1 MNVRR
6 IDDRVHGEV
15 HLPPLAAQIVA
26 TPQFHRLDGIR
37 QLGGCAFVYPWPRTR
52 GANTRSACATAEK
65 ARRVQ
70 GNGPILWT
78 TRRAVRRDRRARPT
92 WRALLPLETYV
103 SSAGEPWSHEEMAL
117 TLLDDIVPLVE
128 WGSHFTDP
136 DASLAFVRLLV
147 RGIRDDE
154 PWPEGEV
161 RRPEGKRVL
170 TSIVHNEP
178 SGIDVD
184 KLDYLIRD
192 SLAVFGTTR
201 AISVDRLINAARVV
215 SHGGRWTLAYDEC
228 VAFDVAEIYML
239 RAKLHRQ
246 VYQHRAVVVVE
257 DMIATL
263 MRAVDACAPP
273 GMRLADAIHSPAR
286 FATLTDADVLHRAYT
301 TDPQLAPALSA
312 WEALF
317 RRPWLTRVPVTACLR
332 TRPSCAHCATPTDV
346 ADAFCR
352 RCGQSTES
360 RAAVMCDGVR
370 VPPECAIT
378 SDEATQ
384 DLCALLRRDDVRVYV
399 VDVYVGARG
408 VVHDAHG
415 HAWRDFDPLRHVVFC
430 SRDGQ
435 AIRMRPSPYYMP
447 AVRHVRTAHCYLPAG
462 AAAEEVAEA
471 ARAFADGPR
480 ASAGNEAAR
489 AA

>member
-1 MNVRR
+1 
-6 IDDRVHGEV
+6 
-15 HLPPLAAQIVA
+15 
-26 TPQFHRLDGIR
+26 
-37 QLGGCAFVYPWPRTR
+37 
-52 GANTRSACATAEK
+52 
-65 ARRVQ
+65 
-70 GNGPILWT
+70 
-78 TRRAVRRDRRARPT
+78 
-92 WRALLPLETYV
+92 
-103 SSAGEPWSHEEMAL
+103 MA
-117 TLLDDIVPLVE
+117 P
-128 WGSHFTDP
+128 
-136 DASLAFVRLLV
+136 
-147 RGIRDDE
+147 
-154 PWPEGEV
+154 
-161 RRPEGKRVL
+161 
-170 TSIVHNEP
+170 IVHNEP

-192 SLAVFGTTR
+192 SLAVFGTGERSASTASSTR
-201 AISVDRLINAARVV
+201 RASMLADVADARGDAV
-215 SHGGRWTLAYDEC
+215 R
-228 VAFDVAEIYML
+228 VAFSTSRELSVRD
-239 RAKLHRQ
+239 RLHRQ

-263 MRAVDACAPP
+263 MRAVDACALPGSGSRTRSTRRPLRHAHRRRRAPP
-273 GMRLADAIHSPAR
+273 RVHDRPA
-286 FATLTDADVLHRAYT
+286 ARAR
-301 TDPQLAPALSA
+301 PSRV
-312 WEALF
+312 EALF

-332 TRPSCAHCATPTDV
+332 TRPSSAHCATPTDV

-384 DLCALLRRDDVRVYV
+384 DLCARLRRDDVRVYV
-399 VDVYVGARG
+399 VDVYVGARE

-471 ARAFADGPR
+471 ARAFADWA
-480 ASAGNEAAR
+480 ASVGEVAEAAR
-489 AA
+489 GRVMRGRGSGVRKM